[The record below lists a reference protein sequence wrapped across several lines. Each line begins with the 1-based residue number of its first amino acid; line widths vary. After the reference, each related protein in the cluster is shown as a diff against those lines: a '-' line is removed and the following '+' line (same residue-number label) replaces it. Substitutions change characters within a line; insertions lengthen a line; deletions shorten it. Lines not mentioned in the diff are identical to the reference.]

1 MPFPIAGAG
10 MRRRE
15 FIGLVGG
22 AAASWPLV
30 AQAQQPTIPV
40 IGFLSGLSANSA
52 AAFVPAFH
60 QGLNEAGY
68 FQGQNVDIEYRW
80 AEGQADRLPVL
91 AADLVRRQVAV
102 IAGVNSTAA
111 ALAAKAETT
120 TIPIVFAIGAD
131 PVKSGLVNSLSR
143 PGGNLTG
150 ISFLANQLVP
160 KRFELLH
167 EVIPQSAMIGFV
179 VNPNNPNAESDTKDA
194 QAAAYSLQRKLVV
207 VKIGTESDFET
218 ASVTLVQ
225 QQVGALFVD
234 IDPFFT
240 SRREQVVALAARHAL
255 PASYY
260 LREFVA
266 AGGLMSYGSSQRDAY
281 RQEGI
286 YVGRILMGEKPSV
299 LPVQQ
304 SVKVELAINL
314 TTAKALGLMLSPGL
328 LAIADEV
335 IE

>member
-1 MPFPIAGAG
+1 
-10 MRRRE
+10 
-15 FIGLVGG
+15 
-22 AAASWPLV
+22 
-30 AQAQQPTIPV
+30 
-40 IGFLSGLSANSA
+40 
-52 AAFVPAFH
+52 
-60 QGLNEAGY
+60 
-68 FQGQNVDIEYRW
+68 
-80 AEGQADRLPVL
+80 
-91 AADLVRRQVAV
+91 VRRQVAV

-111 ALAAKAETT
+111 ALAAKAETS

-131 PVKSGLVNSLSR
+131 PVKSGLVNSLSL
-143 PGGNLTG
+143 PGKNLTG
-150 ISFLANQLVP
+150 VSFLANQLVP
-160 KRFELLH
+160 KRFELLL
-167 EVIPQSAMIGFV
+167 EVIPKSAVIGFV
-179 VNPNNPNAESDTKDA
+179 VNPNNPNAESDIKSA
-194 QAAAYSLQRKLVV
+194 QTAASSLQRELVII
-207 VKIGTESDFET
+207 KIGTESDFDA
-218 ASVTLVQ
+218 ASITLVQ

-240 SRREQVVALAARHAL
+240 SRREQVVALALRHAL

-281 RQEGI
+281 RLQGI
-286 YVGRILMGEKPSV
+286 YVGRILKGEQPSV

-314 TTAKALGLMLSPGL
+314 TTAKALGLVLSPAM

>member
-1 MPFPIAGAG
+1 

-15 FIGLVGG
+15 FVKLIGG
-22 AAASWPLV
+22 AAVSAPLT
-30 AQAQQPTIPV
+30 ARAQQAAMPV
-40 IGFLSGLSANSA
+40 IGFLSALSATSA
-52 AAFVPAFH
+52 AAFLPAFH
-60 QGLNEAGY
+60 QGLNEAG
-68 FQGQNVDIEYRW
+68 FVEGQNVAIEYRW
-80 AEGQADRLPVL
+80 AEGRADRLSAL
-91 AADLVRRQVAV
+91 AADLVRRQVTV

-120 TIPIVFAIGAD
+120 TIPIIFAVGGD

-160 KRFELLH
+160 KRFELLT
-167 EVIPQSAMIGFV
+167 EVIASSAIIGII
-179 VNPNNPNAESDTKDA
+179 VNPNNPNADSDAMNA
-194 QAAAYSLQRKLVV
+194 QIAAGSLQRKLVA
-207 VKIGTESDFET
+207 VKIGSESDFET

-225 QQVGALFVD
+225 ERVGALFVD

-266 AGGLMSYGSSQRDAY
+266 DGGLMSYGSSQRDAY

-286 YVGRILMGEKPSV
+286 YVGRILKGEKPTT

-314 TTAKALGLMLSPGL
+314 TTAKGLGLTMPATL
-328 LAIADEV
+328 LAIADEL